1 MNKKTTVAAVLLATV
16 MAGYSAIGSAEEGMA
31 FGRSQAPAPLEGT
44 WVVTIRPIYCSGPNA
59 GADVVLPDGTKPP
72 PVTSHLTFGRGG
84 ALLESTSN
92 PALGAGK
99 RTPGHGWWER
109 TGRTSYQFAM
119 QAFLVDPL
127 PPYQSGLQR
136 IDQTLELHTNDE
148 WTSSGTVKFFGVFDI
163 NVTPAPS
170 PYRSGCAR
178 SNGVRMY

>member
-1 MNKKTTVAAVLLATV
+1 MRMKTMLLAALGCLAFTGHTTT
-16 MAGYSAIGSAEEGMA
+16 ATADGMA

-44 WVVTIRPIYCSGPNA
+44 WVATIRPIFCSGPSVGEYVPN
-59 GADVVLPDGTKPP
+59 VP

-84 ALLESTSN
+84 TLIEATSN

-109 TGRTSYQFAM
+109 TGHTSYQFAM

-136 IDQTLELHTNDE
+136 IEQTLEMHSNDE
-148 WTSSGTVKFFGVFDI
+148 WTSSGQVKFFSVFDI

-178 SNGVRMY
+178 ANGVRMY